1 MGDEMLLRDFLGSF
15 WFRKLWQVGIIVC
28 AGASSYAGVSM
39 AMVQGRIT
47 TVETGLA
54 SIGNTQAQRALDG
67 EKFQALITSEVRSVD
82 ANVDSLGSKLAE
94 VQISLARMA
103 GVMEEMQRRDV
114 AQRTRLQIE

>member
-47 TVETGLA
+47 TVEAGLA
-54 SIGNTQAQRALDG
+54 AISTTQVQRALDG
-67 EKFQALITSEVRSVD
+67 ERFQAAITGEVRSVD
-82 ANVDSLGSKLAE
+82 ANVDSLGSKLAD
-94 VQISLARMA
+94 VQVSMARMA
-103 GVMEEMQRRDV
+103 GMLEEMQRRDV
-114 AQRTRLQIE
+114 AQRTSLRIP